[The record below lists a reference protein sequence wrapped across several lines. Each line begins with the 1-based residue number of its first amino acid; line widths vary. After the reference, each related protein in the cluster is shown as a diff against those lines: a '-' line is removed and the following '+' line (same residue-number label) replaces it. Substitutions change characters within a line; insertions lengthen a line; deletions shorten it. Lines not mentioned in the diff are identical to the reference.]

1 MTSHESEVVAML
13 KAAVPDLLALYRFGT
28 HGSAFERKDSDID
41 LAILGRRPLEPGLV
55 WSLGQELASKLGRE
69 VELVDLAQASTV
81 LRAQVVAYGERLF
94 CADPGYCE
102 PFEDYI
108 LSAYAHLNEERRG
121 ILSDVMQRGSV
132 YGG

>member
-1 MTSHESEVVAML
+1 MTSQESEIITTL
-13 KAAVPDLLALYRFGT
+13 KSVVPDLLALYRFGS

-55 WSLGQELASKLGRE
+55 WNLGQELASKLGRE
-69 VELVDLAQASTV
+69 VELVDLAKASTV
-81 LRAQVVAYGERLF
+81 LQAQVVAYGERLF
-94 CADPGYCE
+94 CADPVYCE

-121 ILSDVMQRGSV
+121 ILSDVLHRGSV

>member
-1 MTSHESEVVAML
+1 MTNHDTQIVETLKSVV
-13 KAAVPDLLALYRFGT
+13 PELLALYRFGS

-41 LAILGRRPLEPGLV
+41 IAVLGRRPLEPRLI
-55 WSLGQELASKLGRE
+55 WDLSQELASKLGRE
-69 VELVDLAQASTV
+69 VELVDLVNASTV
-81 LRAQVVAYGERLF
+81 LRAQVVAFGVRLF

-121 ILSDVMQRGSV
+121 ILSDVMHRGSI